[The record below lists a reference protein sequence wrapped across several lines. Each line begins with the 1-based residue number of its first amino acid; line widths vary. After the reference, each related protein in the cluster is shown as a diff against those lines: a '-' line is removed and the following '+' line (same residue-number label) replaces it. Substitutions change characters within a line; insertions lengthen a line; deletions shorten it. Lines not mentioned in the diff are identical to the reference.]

1 MIPAA
6 AIIGRNMQV
15 TNGGSFF
22 DEVESIFA
30 AGAKEYFRVA
40 KISGN
45 LPDGSQPR
53 SPSHC
58 EDPSPFRRARCVAIR
73 ASNICFYTRFDV
85 HEEICK
91 LAKVYNGQLERIVC

>member
-53 SPSHC
+53 SPATAKILA
-58 EDPSPFRRARCVAIR
+58 PSGGHCVAIR